1 MIGYKGIIFDLDGVL
16 CHTDEYH
23 YLAWKALAD
32 KIGVPFNRQVNE
44 RLRGVSRMESLDI
57 ILERATRS
65 YTDAEKAALATE
77 KNEMYRGFLA
87 NMTPDDLPAGVG
99 ETLATLRARGYR
111 LAIGSSSRNTPLIT
125 ERLGIVSAF
134 DAVADGNEITHSKP
148 DPEVFLLAAEK
159 LRLAPADCLVV
170 EDAESGVSA
179 AIAGGFTAAG
189 IGSAKDDPR
198 VTYRLDALSDL
209 TALLP

>member
-1 MIGYKGIIFDLDGVL
+1 
-16 CHTDEYH
+16 
-23 YLAWKALAD
+23 
-32 KIGVPFNRQVNE
+32 
-44 RLRGVSRMESLDI
+44 
-57 ILERATRS
+57 
-65 YTDAEKAALATE
+65 
-77 KNEMYRGFLA
+77 MYRGFLA
-87 NMTPDDLPAGVG
+87 KMTPDDLPTGVG

-148 DPEVFLLAAEK
+148 DPEVFLIAAEK

>member
-1 MIGYKGIIFDLDGVL
+1 MGKYTGVIFDLDGVI
-16 CHTDEYH
+16 CFTDKYH
-23 YLAWKALAD
+23 YQAWKRVAD
-32 KIGVPFNRQVNE
+32 KLGIEFNETINN

-65 YTDAEKAALATE
+65 YTAAEKAALATE

-87 NMTPDDLPAGVG
+87 KMTPDDLPTGVG

>member
-1 MIGYKGIIFDLDGVL
+1 MSSYKGIIFDLDGVL

-32 KIGVPFNRQVNE
+32 KIGVPFDRQVNE

-57 ILERATRS
+57 ILERATRP
-65 YTDAEKAALATE
+65 YTAAEKAALATE

-111 LAIGSSSRNTPLIT
+111 LAIGSSSRNTPLIRSGS
-125 ERLGIVSAF
+125 ESSRRLTPSRTG
-134 DAVADGNEITHSKP
+134 TR
-148 DPEVFLLAAEK
+148 
-159 LRLAPADCLVV
+159 LRIP
-170 EDAESGVSA
+170 SPTPRSSSSRRRSW
-179 AIAGGFTAAG
+179 
-189 IGSAKDDPR
+189 GSPPP
-198 VTYRLDALSDL
+198 TALSSR
-209 TALLP
+209 TPRAASAPPSPAVLPPRASAPRRTTRA